1 MLRARLP
8 LVRRHD
14 YILPASAP
22 RAAWALPRWV
32 PQSCI
37 GGCPASSAQRTA
49 RLRSGAES
57 VRPLRRTRWGGAEL
71 AAAALGNLQA
81 RPGPLQPPASPSQK
95 EAAQPSWAPSFPAAR
110 RKEQRA
116 GPLLALVHLAHRRA
130 STPGRGAPSM
140 RRTWTGSVL
149 SSGTDFNNSS
159 QGGVRVR
166 ELGPATQPAAPAPP
180 AGFAAL
186 APIRTRAD
194 PAAGSSARSA
204 GQPGAAADHSRL
216 HSSAST
222 GVLSSM
228 PAKTSS
234 WRTRGAAAP
243 EPAGA
248 QRRGARGAGPGP
260 VESVLAR
267 WWAGCAVRSS
277 SQLRPKGPCLTRALP
292 VLCRP
297 TGASSGHTSPTSKKA
312 GNSTLPL
319 WRPHVSRPVSR
330 RLITGCGL
338 LAALLVWLLASSAVR
353 PGSREAAAPLPAAA
367 YGSAHQVSSW
377 FLLFLK
383 AFCKSGSGRL
393 GKAHHCRRCS
403 WPRMRMASAR
413 RREAGAWRR
422 STACMACGEPPLSP
436 VSNPASNYNPTGHD
450 SAPGCPLVLE
460 QGPAP
465 APGLQSGSGAPT
477 MIEFTAPG
485 LFVPLRWGR
494 GKGVEWGQ
502 ARCPAAW
509 RHADHLAMSPCTG
522 VLLGCWAVLLNKRLQ
537 LVSFILVLLAHSKP
551 GVRPEL
557 LFSPETTSTRSPI
570 HMPANPPARPPA
582 NQPTF
587 PPALFHF
594 YEGTRSA

>member
-1 MLRARLP
+1 MLRACLP

-32 PQSCI
+32 PQFCI

-49 RLRSGAES
+49 RLRLELSQCAPCGARGREERSWLQQPLAASRPVLALSSRQPPRLRRRQPNPAGHPVSQQSGARS
-57 VRPLRRTRWGGAEL
+57 RGQVPCWHWCTW
-71 AAAALGNLQA
+71 
-81 RPGPLQPPASPSQK
+81 P
-95 EAAQPSWAPSFPAAR
+95 
-110 RKEQRA
+110 
-116 GPLLALVHLAHRRA
+116 RRA

-149 SSGTDFNNSS
+149 SSGTDFNSSS

-204 GQPGAAADHSRL
+204 GQRGAAADHSRL

-267 WWAGCAVRSS
+267 WWAGRTVRSS

-292 VLCRP
+292 ALCRP

-330 RLITGCGL
+330 RLITGYGL

-422 STACMACGEPPLSP
+422 STACMACGEPSLSP
-436 VSNPASNYNPTGHD
+436 VSNPASNYNPTGHG

-465 APGLQSGSGAPT
+465 APGLESGSGAPT
-477 MIEFTAPG
+477 MIEFTAQG

-570 HMPANPPARPPA
+570 HMPANPPAHPPA

-594 YEGTRSA
+594 YAGTRSA